1 MTEEHHLDDDDDL
14 LCVLLERKEALL
26 HQFSVLAEVLRPIAA
41 EDLDLLRRQ
50 LERSLFELDALSW
63 RIRQEEAEVDV
74 HDVALDVDHDVAVV
88 PVLDLENVAYERIG
102 SQRLAEVLTRGLVG
116 LATRGAELVAEV
128 VDDAYLLSSEL
139 FFDAGDAQRIVA
151 YFD

>member
-1 MTEEHHLDDDDDL
+1 
-14 LCVLLERKEALL
+14 
-26 HQFSVLAEVLRPIAA
+26 
-41 EDLDLLRRQ
+41 
-50 LERSLFELDALSW
+50 
-63 RIRQEEAEVDV
+63 
-74 HDVALDVDHDVAVV
+74 VALDVDHDVAVV